1 MKITLENFKCYTNQT
16 FDIGEKGLILISGP
30 SGAGKSSI
38 LCGIFFCLFGS
49 GTDIVKDGAKN
60 CKVILEMDD
69 YTIIRSKRPNKL
81 IMIQDKNEY
90 HDDDAQERIN
100 KIYGNLF
107 ETTGYISQDYTSS
120 FVLMNPS
127 DKLEFLENFIFRDID
142 ISEKKN
148 RCKAIIKQR
157 SEELLLAT
165 SRLEVETRIF
175 NEMEKPETL
184 SFPIK
189 CSIQMRDKF
198 IKNENIKLK
207 NSIIRIK
214 KAESEILKISKDISH
229 KKQYEIFEKSKRDE
243 INKKKVKIDS
253 MKDEMSSIV
262 YKGDDFLETIK
273 NKLSY
278 ISRNREYINLKTQY
292 EQNVLKLKD
301 MKDCE
306 LNEMHVKLASLKN
319 TEEDISSIREGIK
332 ENDSIIDEIK
342 EFNRLYDTLI
352 KKYDISNVNEKLLKE
367 REKLLESII
376 TEIEKS
382 SKRLSILEI
391 EKSLYT
397 CPSCDSKLSFTDGK
411 LEMLKIV
418 DFKNE
423 DLHCEESKNYEK
435 EYDLLNDK
443 IKELS
448 KNKRENEKYIL
459 ELKHKLNERKN
470 ILEKVNLICDN
481 YIEREEPESNYEI
494 SKEVYNAIN
503 DILSDST
510 SEISRLKDLQSKYIR
525 DETIRKDLTEKID
538 NNVFN
543 SSIIKFEKNIKD
555 SLSSINKLGEQ
566 VNEKFNEKFTE
577 SEEDLISELN
587 EQKQYKT
594 TISML
599 LSNISSFESEIKEI
613 LNEISSK
620 EHCIKDIKSIKELE
634 NDLEST
640 HSILN
645 ENIEIKK
652 EKEKLILD
660 IEAFLENEK
669 KVKKYNEWYNKIEV
683 LKKEETII
691 RNKLS
696 SINILKEKIIE
707 AESIALTNVINSINN
722 HTQIYLDEFFPTIPI
737 TVRLLPFKETQKKT
751 SKPCINMEVEYKGM
765 SCSLSRLSGGQK
777 SRIVLA
783 YTLALAD
790 IFNLPLIMIDECTS
804 SLDEELN
811 NIVMESLKQHFENK
825 LILVISHQSV
835 EGHFDNIINLTEKF
849 D

>member
-198 IKNENIKLK
+198 IKN
-207 NSIIRIK
+207 
-214 KAESEILKISKDISH
+214 

-253 MKDEMSSIV
+253 MKDEISSID
-262 YKGDDFLETIK
+262 YKGDEFLETIK

-306 LNEMHVKLASLKN
+306 LNEMYVKLASLEI

-332 ENDSIIDEIK
+332 ENESIIDEIK

-352 KKYDISNVNEKLLKE
+352 KKYDISTVNEKLLKE

-411 LEMLKIV
+411 LEIV
-418 DFKNE
+418 DFKND

-448 KNKRENEKYIL
+448 KNKRENEKYIS

-470 ILEKVNLICDN
+470 ILEKINLICDN
-481 YIEREEPESNYEI
+481 YIEREEDESNYEI
-494 SKEVYNAIN
+494 SKEVYDAIN
-503 DILSDST
+503 DIMSDST

-599 LSNISSFESEIKEI
+599 MSNISSFESEITEI

-640 HSILN
+640 QSILN